1 MKNFKFRG
9 FIPAVTKYVK
19 SKSVVEVI
27 AEAIAFGVLMPL
39 AISGILF
46 MIVGLIT
53 GEIDAT
59 HANFGIYN

>member
-1 MKNFKFRG
+1 MRNFKFRG

-19 SKSVVEVI
+19 SKPLHLIILEVY
-27 AEAIAFGVLMPL
+27 AFGVLMPL
-39 AISGILF
+39 AVSGILF

-53 GEIDAT
+53 GEIDPT